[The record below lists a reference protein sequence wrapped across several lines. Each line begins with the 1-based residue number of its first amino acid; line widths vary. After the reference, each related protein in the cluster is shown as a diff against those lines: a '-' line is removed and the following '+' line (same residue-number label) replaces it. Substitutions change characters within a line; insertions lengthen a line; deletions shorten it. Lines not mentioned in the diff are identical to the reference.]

1 MTRQLKCIIL
11 FQCRHV
17 VSRRRP
23 SVFRLS
29 YTTVEGEGDTG
40 SEVANMPLVAIVMGS
55 KSDAE
60 AMQPTLEVL
69 KTLGIDYEVS
79 VISAHRN
86 PDKARQFGVAARG
99 RGIEVIIAAA
109 GGAAHLPG
117 VLASW
122 TTLPVIGVPLAT
134 SELRGIDALYSIVQ
148 MPAGIPVASVAIG
161 SAGAK
166 NAAYLAAEILGIK
179 YAEIGKAY
187 ENYRKD
193 LQGDNK

>member
-1 MTRQLKCIIL
+1 
-11 FQCRHV
+11 
-17 VSRRRP
+17 
-23 SVFRLS
+23 
-29 YTTVEGEGDTG
+29 
-40 SEVANMPLVAIVMGS
+40 MPLVAVVMGS

-60 AMQPTLEVL
+60 AMQPTLDIL
-69 KTLGIDYEVS
+69 DALGIDYEVN

-86 PDKARQFGVAARG
+86 PEKARQYGLAAQG

-134 SELRGIDALYSIVQ
+134 SELGGIDALYSIVQ

-166 NAAYLAAEILGIK
+166 NAAYLAAEILSLK
-179 YAEIGKAY
+179 YDKIRKAY
-187 ENYRKD
+187 EKYRGQ
-193 LQGDNK
+193 LQGEGGV

>member
-1 MTRQLKCIIL
+1 MTP
-11 FQCRHV
+11 
-17 VSRRRP
+17 P
-23 SVFRLS
+23 STKDSICSSDSPSFLIFPLS
-29 YTTVEGEGDTG
+29 FKGEGDKG
-40 SEVANMPLVAIVMGS
+40 GEVDNMPLVAVVMGS

-60 AMQPTLEVL
+60 ALKPTLDVL
-69 KTLGIDYEVS
+69 KELGIDYEVS

-86 PDKARQFGVAARG
+86 PEKVRQFGLAAQG

-134 SELRGIDALYSIVQ
+134 SELKGVDALYSIVQ
-148 MPAGIPVASVAIG
+148 MPAGIPVAGMAVG
-161 SAGAK
+161 TAGAK

-179 YAEIGKAY
+179 HENISKTYAR
-187 ENYRKD
+187 YRRD
-193 LQGDNK
+193 LQGDSK